1 VSLRRSRACT
11 PRGLFAISYDLRRI
25 AQECSAFRCSVP
37 KRTTVVSR
45 MIVALNQASLF
56 QTIERPADTYSVDAQ
71 TVPPSGRLFFVGE
84 IAGQESGR
92 LAGSEATALVPHQLG
107 NGLAEDINQA
117 IGGGT
122 RQVRAHVGDGNDCGP
137 ASGFVKA
144 SWPSHAY
151 PPLAAARCASIYIS
165 VRAPQQVEPP
175 SLPIALGSL
184 LWTARR
190 DCLRA
195 RSTSIR
201 RSSR

>member
-11 PRGLFAISYDLRRI
+11 PRGPFAISYDLRRI
-25 AQECSAFRCSVP
+25 VAQECSALRCSAH

-71 TVPPSGRLFFVGE
+71 LYRQATGCLFFVGE

-92 LAGSEATALVPHQLG
+92 PARSEATALVPDQLG

-122 RQVRAHVGDGNDCGP
+122 RQVRPHVGDGDDYR
-137 ASGFVKA
+137 AARGFVKA
-144 SWPSHAY
+144 SWPSQAY
-151 PPLAAARCASIYIS
+151 PAGCRPMRLD
-165 VRAPQQVEPP
+165 
-175 SLPIALGSL
+175 LH
-184 LWTARR
+184 
-190 DCLRA
+190 
-195 RSTSIR
+195 
-201 RSSR
+201 